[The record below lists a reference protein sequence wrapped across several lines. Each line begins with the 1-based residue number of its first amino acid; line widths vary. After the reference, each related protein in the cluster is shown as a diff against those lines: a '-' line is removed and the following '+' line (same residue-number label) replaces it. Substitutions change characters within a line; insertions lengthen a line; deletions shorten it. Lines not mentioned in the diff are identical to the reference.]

1 MKRVRKIS
9 LVIAA
14 LVASSSLFAQKD
26 LLISGGS
33 SVSSMVCSN
42 NYVYV
47 TGSNKTDAG
56 TGTLGTGSSDAYV
69 SSWTKVPF
77 PANISIQ
84 QVNSGSGQN
93 FVALDCN
100 GKVWCWGDNQQG
112 QCGQGTGSSAIITQ
126 PKQVKAGCL
135 AGTVYADANGFL
147 CNVDVVY
154 SGNANTFALLGNGP
168 YKGQVVS
175 WGGNGLGGSYA
186 SNLGDGTNVNRY
198 EPVWC
203 LDLAG
208 NKVSNITQIYASD
221 DVSMLLDADGHVWT
235 AGGQQKN

>member
-77 PANISIQ
+77 PAGINIQ

-100 GKVWCWGDNQQG
+100 KKVWCWGDNIQG
-112 QCGQGTGSSAIITQ
+112 QCGQGTGGASVITA
-126 PKQVKAGCL
+126 PAQVKVGAAL
-135 AGTVYADANGFL
+135 AGTVYDCGGYL
-147 CNVDVVY
+147 CGVDVVY
-154 SGNANTFALLGNGP
+154 SGNANTFALLGAGP
-168 YKGQVVS
+168 YKGQVVA
-175 WGGNGLGGSYA
+175 WGGNGSGGSYA
-186 SNLGDGTNVNRY
+186 SNLGDGTNTNRS
-198 EPVWC
+198 EPVFC
-203 LDLAG
+203 LDLNG
-208 NKVSNITQIYASD
+208 NHLTNITQIYASD
-221 DVSMLLDADGHVWT
+221 D
-235 AGGQQKN
+235 